1 MLNVKLKLAV
11 ILFISLFAFT
21 AKSQGTADS
30 TQLKLEEYKKLYDAG
45 IIGEDEYNKMKIQL
59 QGSAPKTN
67 PVVIQGQPKPVDS
80 TQIKLDQYKKLL
92 DTGAIGEDEY
102 NRLKA
107 QLLGTPLPENKPEPK
122 SEVFLSKV
130 DTMPMQALKER
141 FRGKI
146 IAGSAILSVG
156 GAFFIGDI
164 LLATVAPKINPKD
177 SLYSLKV
184 STRRGSEV
192 ALGVLGGIAS
202 IGGSVFLALGLK
214 DRAVYRRRGKELTM
228 DFNGH
233 EFQIA
238 FNF

>member
-1 MLNVKLKLAV
+1 M
-11 ILFISLFAFT
+11 
-21 AKSQGTADS
+21 
-30 TQLKLEEYKKLYDAG
+30 
-45 IIGEDEYNKMKIQL
+45 
-59 QGSAPKTN
+59 TN
-67 PVVIQGQPKPVDS
+67 QPKAVDS
-80 TQIKLDQYKKLL
+80 TQIKLDQYKRLL

-107 QLLGTPLPENKPEPK
+107 QLLGTSLPETKPEPK

-130 DTMPMQALKER
+130 DTMSMQALKER
-141 FRGKI
+141 YKAKI

-156 GAFFIGDI
+156 GAFLVGDI
-164 LLATVAPKINPKD
+164 LMATLSHKLNPTD

-184 STRRGSEV
+184 STRRGSEI
-192 ALGVLGGIAS
+192 ALGVLGGLAT
-202 IGGSVFLALGLK
+202 IGGSVFLALGIK

-228 DFNGH
+228 DFNGR

>member
-11 ILFISLFAFT
+11 ILVISLFAFT

-30 TQLKLEEYKKLYDAG
+30 IQIKLEQYKKLYESGAID
-45 IIGEDEYNKMKIQL
+45 EEEYNKMKLQL
-59 QGSAPKTN
+59 QPAPKTN
-67 PVVIQGQPKPVDS
+67 PVVISNQPKAVDS

-107 QLLGTPLPENKPEPK
+107 QLLGTPMPEAKPEPK

-130 DTMPMQALKER
+130 DTMSMQALKER
-141 FRGKI
+141 YKAKI

-156 GAFFIGDI
+156 GAFLVGDI
-164 LLATVAPKINPKD
+164 LMATLSHKLNPAD

-184 STRRGSEV
+184 STRRGSEI
-192 ALGVLGGIAS
+192 ALGVLGGLAT
-202 IGGSVFLALGLK
+202 IGGSVFLALGIK

-228 DFNGH
+228 DFNGR